1 MLELN
6 RRKLLALAAMTP
18 IAAALPPGT
27 ASNIT
32 ATAGVEESRE
42 RIRKRYFPDLTL
54 LTQDNKH
61 VRFYQDLVKGKIVL
75 FNFFYAHCEGICP
88 VVTANLA
95 RVQKLLGERVGRDIF
110 INSIT
115 LKPIT
120 DTPQVLKEY
129 AEMHGIKPGWA
140 LLTGKPDHVEQLR
153 RSLGF
158 TNLDPVLD
166 QDKSQHIG
174 NIRYGSEPLMQW
186 TALPGMTRPE
196 SIAKAIVRDFPDV
209 KARYPAEV
217 SNKTN
222 G

>member
-6 RRKLLALAAMTP
+6 RRKLLALAALTP
-18 IAAALPPGT
+18 FAAALPEGAT
-27 ASNIT
+27 SKFSASV
-32 ATAGVEESRE
+32 GVDESRE
-42 RIRKRYFPDLTL
+42 HIRKRYFPDLTL
-54 LTQDNKH
+54 LTQDNKP
-61 VRFYQDLVKGKIVL
+61 VKFYQDLVKDKIVL
-75 FNFFYAHCEGICP
+75 FSFFYAHCEGICP
-88 VVTANLA
+88 IVTANLA

-115 LKPIT
+115 LKPVT

-129 AEMHGIKPGWA
+129 AEMHGIMPGWA
-140 LLTGKPDHVEQLR
+140 LLTGKPDDVEQLR

-166 QDKSQHIG
+166 RDKSQHIG

-196 SIAKAIVRDFPDV
+196 SIAKAIERDFPEI
-209 KARYPAEV
+209 KGRYPGQA
-217 SNKTN
+217 SHKTSI
-222 G
+222 